1 MKRKLRQHLTLSFLV
16 AATALCFHMPAHAQT
31 SAQAFIEVNGTTTLN
46 IAPDRIT
53 VEIEIEEYFRPD
65 KSGDSTVVR
74 LRDIERSVRK
84 ELSGIN
90 VPDSLIITSDLGNYR
105 DRRSGG
111 RFLMAKSISATL
123 TDYQQL
129 DRLSEK
135 MSMRG
140 IRSFRIARL
149 DNSMLETYNRQGLKG
164 ALDAA
169 RAKAEFIAENEGLVI
184 TTPLEIIETGINSY
198 GMPAVS
204 NAAYDAGG
212 SMENMRHITRR
223 YNVRVRYLFSPKS
236 N

>member
-1 MKRKLRQHLTLSFLV
+1 MKKKLLKQLSCSFL
-16 AATALCFHMPAHAQT
+16 AAVMSLCVHMAAHART
-31 SAQAFIEVNGTTTLN
+31 SVQAFIEVNGTTTLN

-53 VEIEIEEYFRPD
+53 VEIEIEEYYRPD
-65 KSGDSTVVR
+65 KNGDSTVVR
-74 LRDIERSVRK
+74 LRDIEWSVRK
-84 ELSGIN
+84 ELSEIN
-90 VPDSLIITSDLGNYR
+90 VPDTLIITSDLGNYR

-149 DNSMLETYNRQGLKG
+149 DNSMLETYNRKGLKA

-169 RAKAEFIAENEGLVI
+169 RSKAEFIAENEGLVI
-184 TTPLEIIETGINSY
+184 TSPLEIIETGINSY

-204 NAAYDAGG
+204 NAAYDGGG